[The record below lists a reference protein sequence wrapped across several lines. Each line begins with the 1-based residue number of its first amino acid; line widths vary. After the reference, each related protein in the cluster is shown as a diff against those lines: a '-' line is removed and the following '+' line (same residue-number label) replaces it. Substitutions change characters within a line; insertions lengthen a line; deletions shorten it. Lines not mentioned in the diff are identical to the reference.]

1 MGIGALKRGYMA
13 QYENKSK
20 AFVVK
25 ETSPDAA
32 NRRLGETPNAL
43 RRIGGSQDRR
53 RGFTATDKYLGKL
66 AIVRKGH
73 YIVGYTN
80 VPETAD
86 ATALASRWRL
96 DCLNHRVYLRIFA
109 LIRG

>member
-25 ETSPDAA
+25 ESSPDAA
-32 NRRLGETPNAL
+32 TAVLAKL
-43 RRIGGSQDRR
+43 RARFPESGDAKIADG
-53 RGFTATDKYLGKL
+53 GFTATDKYLGKL
-66 AIVRKGH
+66 AMARKGP

-80 VPETAD
+80 LPDNAD
-86 ATALASRWRL
+86 APALATALASRL
-96 DCLNHRVYLRIFA
+96 P
-109 LIRG
+109 